1 MSKKNLAGNI
11 FLLFLI
17 LIFVLLT
24 VLITVGC
31 SKSDYQKALSG
42 EEISTVEVTDN
53 TESTAGNES
62 NTINSNDDNA
72 SSSDTLADSDKN
84 STTGTEVVDKNTI
97 KYIKK
102 SLKINAMGAFY
113 SEINSASMQLEL
125 NKQTGRSR
133 GFLFISYTE
142 AALDGNSTMINI
154 SVLKGTIIGT
164 VDMKSLVFKGN
175 VQGKITADRTDYFSG
190 DINIEIN
197 GQIIDDMTLFTGNF
211 MTPSYVVFDFVL
223 ERD

>member
-1 MSKKNLAGNI
+1 MSKKNLTGNI
-11 FLLFLI
+11 YLLFLI

-24 VLITVGC
+24 VLITAGC

-42 EEISTVEVTDN
+42 EEITTVEVTGN
-53 TESTAGNES
+53 TEST
-62 NTINSNDDNA
+62 A

-97 KYIKK
+97 KYIEKR
-102 SLKINAMGAFY
+102 LKINAMGAFH
-113 SEINSASMQLEL
+113 SEIDSESMQLEL
-125 NKQTGRSR
+125 NKQTGQSK
-133 GFLFISYTE
+133 GFLIISYTE
-142 AALDGNSTMINI
+142 AALEGSSTMINTSI
-154 SVLKGTIIGT
+154 LKGTIIGT
-164 VDMKSLVFKGN
+164 VDLESLVFKGN
-175 VQGKITADRTDYFSG
+175 VQGKITAGRADYFSG

-197 GQIIDDMTLFTGNF
+197 GQITDDMTLFTGNF

>member
-97 KYIKK
+97 KYTEK
-102 SLKINAMGAFY
+102 SLKINAIGAFY
-113 SEINSASMQLEL
+113 SEVNSASIQLEL
-125 NKQTGRSR
+125 NKQTGEYR

-142 AALDGNSTMINI
+142 AALNGNSTMINI
-154 SVLKGTIIGT
+154 SVLKGTITGT

-175 VQGKITADRTDYFSG
+175 IQGKITADRTDYFSG

-197 GQIIDDMTLFTGNF
+197 GQIVDDMTLFTGSF

-223 ERD
+223 ERN

>member
-1 MSKKNLAGNI
+1 MKQTVQSVNL

-17 LIFVLLT
+17 LSFVLLT
-24 VLITVGC
+24 FLITVGC

-42 EEISTVEVTDN
+42 EEITTVKVTDN
-53 TESTAGNES
+53 TESTA
-62 NTINSNDDNA
+62 
-72 SSSDTLADSDKN
+72 SSSDTLADPDKN

-97 KYIKK
+97 KYIEK
-102 SLKINAMGAFY
+102 SFKINAMGAFH

-125 NKQTGRSR
+125 NKQTGQSK
-133 GFLFISYTE
+133 GFLLISYTE
-142 AALDGNSTMINI
+142 AALEGSSTMINTSI
-154 SVLKGTIIGT
+154 LKGTIIGT
-164 VDMKSLVFKGN
+164 VDLESLVFKGD
-175 VQGKITADRTDYFSG
+175 VQGKITADRADYFSG

-197 GQIIDDMTLFTGNF
+197 GQTTDDMTLFTGSF

>member
-1 MSKKNLAGNI
+1 MKQTVQSVNL

-17 LIFVLLT
+17 LSFVLLT
-24 VLITVGC
+24 FLITVGC

-42 EEISTVEVTDN
+42 EEITTVKVTDN
-53 TESTAGNES
+53 TESTA
-62 NTINSNDDNA
+62 
-72 SSSDTLADSDKN
+72 SSSDTLADPDKN

-97 KYIKK
+97 KYIEK
-102 SLKINAMGAFY
+102 SFKINAMGAFH

-125 NKQTGRSR
+125 NKQTGQSK
-133 GFLFISYTE
+133 GFLLISYTE
-142 AALDGNSTMINI
+142 AALEGSSTMINTSI
-154 SVLKGTIIGT
+154 LKGTIIGT
-164 VDMKSLVFKGN
+164 VDLESLVFKGD
-175 VQGKITADRTDYFSG
+175 VRGKITADRADYFSG

-197 GQIIDDMTLFTGNF
+197 GQTTDDMTLFTGSF

>member
-1 MSKKNLAGNI
+1 MPKKNLTGNI

-24 VLITVGC
+24 VLISADC

-42 EEISTVEVTDN
+42 EEITTVEVTGN
-53 TESTAGNES
+53 TEST
-62 NTINSNDDNA
+62 A
-72 SSSDTLADSDKN
+72 SSSDTLADSGTN
-84 STTGTEVVDKNTI
+84 STTNTEVLDKNTI
-97 KYIKK
+97 KYIEK
-102 SLKINAMGAFY
+102 SLKINAMGAFH

-125 NKQTGRSR
+125 NKQTGQSK
-133 GFLFISYTE
+133 GFLIISYTE
-142 AALDGNSTMINI
+142 AALEGSSTMINTSI
-154 SVLKGTIIGT
+154 LKGTIIGT
-164 VDMKSLVFKGN
+164 VDLESLVFKGD
-175 VQGKITADRTDYFSG
+175 VQGKITADRADYFSG

-197 GQIIDDMTLFTGNF
+197 GQTTDDMTLFTGSF

>member
-1 MSKKNLAGNI
+1 MPKKNLTGNI

-24 VLITVGC
+24 VLISAGC

-42 EEISTVEVTDN
+42 EEITTVEVTDSA
-53 TESTAGNES
+53 EST
-62 NTINSNDDNA
+62 A

-84 STTGTEVVDKNTI
+84 STTGTEAVDKNTI
-97 KYIKK
+97 KYIEK
-102 SLKINAMGAFY
+102 SLKINAMGAFH

-125 NKQTGRSR
+125 NKQTGQSK
-133 GFLFISYTE
+133 GFLIISYTE
-142 AALDGNSTMINI
+142 AALEGSSTMINTSI
-154 SVLKGTIIGT
+154 LKGTIIGT
-164 VDMKSLVFKGN
+164 VDLESLVFKGD
-175 VQGKITADRTDYFSG
+175 VQGKITADRADYFSG

-197 GQIIDDMTLFTGNF
+197 GQTTDDMTLFTGSF

>member
-1 MSKKNLAGNI
+1 MKQTVQSVNL

-31 SKSDYQKALSG
+31 SKSDYQKALTG
-42 EEISTVEVTDN
+42 EEITTVEVT
-53 TESTAGNES
+53 ESIAGNES
-62 NTINSNDDNA
+62 NTINSNEDNA

-97 KYIKK
+97 KYIEK
-102 SLKINAMGAFY
+102 SLKINALGAFH
-113 SEINSASMQLEL
+113 SEIDSASMQLEL
-125 NKQTGRSR
+125 NKQTGQSK
-133 GFLFISYTE
+133 GFLIISYTE
-142 AALDGNSTMINI
+142 AALEGSSTMINTSI
-154 SVLKGTIIGT
+154 LKGTIIGT
-164 VDMKSLVFKGN
+164 VDLESFVFKGD
-175 VQGKITADRTDYFSG
+175 VRGKITADRADYFSG

-197 GQIIDDMTLFTGNF
+197 GQTTHDMTLFTGSF
-211 MTPSYVVFDFVL
+211 MTPSYVMFDFVL

>member
-1 MSKKNLAGNI
+1 MSKKNLIGNI

-42 EEISTVEVTDN
+42 EEITTVEVTDN

-62 NTINSNDDNA
+62 NTTNSNDDNA

-84 STTGTEVVDKNTI
+84 STTDTEVVDKNTI
-97 KYIKK
+97 KYTEK

-113 SEINSASMQLEL
+113 SEIDTSSIQLEL
-125 NKQTGRSR
+125 NKQTGQSK

-142 AALDGNSTMINI
+142 AALNGNSTMINT

-197 GQIIDDMTLFTGNF
+197 GQITDDMTLFTGNF

-223 ERD
+223 ESD

>member
-1 MSKKNLAGNI
+1 MKQTVQSVNL

-31 SKSDYQKALSG
+31 SKSDYQKALRG
-42 EEISTVEVTDN
+42 EEIATVEVTGN
-53 TESTAGNES
+53 TEST
-62 NTINSNDDNA
+62 A

-97 KYIKK
+97 KYIEK
-102 SLKINAMGAFY
+102 SLKINAMGAFH
-113 SEINSASMQLEL
+113 SEIDSASMQLEL
-125 NKQTGRSR
+125 NKQTGQSK
-133 GFLFISYTE
+133 GFLIISYTE
-142 AALDGNSTMINI
+142 AALEGSSTMINTSI
-154 SVLKGTIIGT
+154 LKGTIIGT
-164 VDMKSLVFKGN
+164 VDLESLVFKGD
-175 VQGKITADRTDYFSG
+175 VRGKITADRADYFSG

-197 GQIIDDMTLFTGNF
+197 GQTTDDMTLFTGSF

>member
-1 MSKKNLAGNI
+1 MPKKNLTGNI

-24 VLITVGC
+24 VLISADC

-42 EEISTVEVTDN
+42 EEITTVEVTGN
-53 TESTAGNES
+53 TEST
-62 NTINSNDDNA
+62 A

-84 STTGTEVVDKNTI
+84 STTGTEAVDKNTI
-97 KYIKK
+97 KYIEK
-102 SLKINAMGAFY
+102 SLKINAMGAFH

-125 NKQTGRSR
+125 NKQTGQSK
-133 GFLFISYTE
+133 GFLIISYTE
-142 AALDGNSTMINI
+142 AALEGSSTMINTSI
-154 SVLKGTIIGT
+154 LKGTIIGT
-164 VDMKSLVFKGN
+164 VDLESLVFKGD
-175 VQGKITADRTDYFSG
+175 VQGKITADRADYFSG

-197 GQIIDDMTLFTGNF
+197 GQTTDDMTLFTGSF

>member
-1 MSKKNLAGNI
+1 MSKNNLTGNI

-17 LIFVLLT
+17 LVFVLLT

-42 EEISTVEVTDN
+42 EDITTVEVT
-53 TESTAGNES
+53 ESIAGNES
-62 NTINSNDDNA
+62 NTINSNEDNA

-84 STTGTEVVDKNTI
+84 STTDTEVVDKNTI
-97 KYIKK
+97 KYIEK
-102 SLKINAMGAFY
+102 SLKINAMGAFH

-125 NKQTGRSR
+125 NRQTGQSK
-133 GFLFISYTE
+133 GFLIISYTE
-142 AALDGNSTMINI
+142 AALEGSSTMINT

-190 DINIEIN
+190 DINTEIN
-197 GQIIDDMTLFTGNF
+197 GQVTDDMALFTGNF